1 MKRKKTIGKIIALS
15 AACTLAFSLM
25 IGMPAEAKASKMNMA
40 YLYGGNISTYK
51 TLVEKTKDTLQEVSP
66 SYFDLTADGNL
77 KITGA
82 VDPSFIREMHK
93 KGIKVIPFLSNH
105 WDRELGRLA
114 LKNQEKLIEDL
125 AKAIEKYDLDG
136 INVDIENVTEED
148 RDAYTELVKGLREK
162 LPAEKSIS
170 VAVAANPNKFKKG
183 WHGSY
188 DYAALAKYSDYL
200 MVMSY
205 DESYTGSPISPVA
218 SIGFVEKSIQY
229 ALEYA
234 PKEKI
239 VLGIP
244 FYGRYWKDGES
255 FGGYGIS
262 LNAVENLLSKYSSQV
277 TFDQKAQSPV
287 ARVTIGPNDPKA
299 YAFGKELTP
308 GTYTVWYENEASIKA
323 KLRLVQKYGLKGTG
337 SWSLGNEVGTTWDYY
352 GLWLNGKYF
361 GDIQGHWAQ
370 EDILSVENKG
380 WMTGMSSTA
389 FSPNTSLTRAQAAS
403 TLVRVMGLQPVEGI
417 KSFQDVPESHW
428 AKKDIEA
435 AKAYGLIQGVGNGKF
450 APDTPVTREQMA
462 AMLDKVI
469 VETQGAF
476 GLEKKFPDVSDGSWS
491 YTPIMKMTKNNIF
504 SGYPDGNFR
513 PKEAITRGQMASLM
527 NRIGRYVEK

>member
-1 MKRKKTIGKIIALS
+1 MKQNSTIGKIIALS
-15 AACTLAFSLM
+15 SACIITFSLM
-25 IGMPAEAKASKMNMA
+25 TAVPVEAKASKMNMA
-40 YLYGGNISTYK
+40 YLYGGDISTYK
-51 TLVEKTKDTLQEVSP
+51 SRVENTKNTLQEVAP
-66 SYFDLTADGNL
+66 SYFDITADGNL

-82 VDPSFIREMHK
+82 VDTAFIKEMHK
-93 KGIKVIPFLSNH
+93 KGVKVIPFLSNH
-105 WDRELGRLA
+105 WDREIGRLA
-114 LKNQEKLIEDL
+114 LKNQDQLVEDL
-125 AKAIEKYDLDG
+125 VKAIEKYDLDG

-148 RDAYTELVKGLREK
+148 RDAYTALVKNLREK

-170 VAVAANPNKFKKG
+170 VAVAANPNKFRKG

-205 DESYTGSPISPVA
+205 DESYTGGPMNPVA

-229 ALEYA
+229 ALEYV

-262 LNAVENLLSKYSSQV
+262 LNAVDSLLNKYSHQV
-277 TFDQKAQSPV
+277 IFDQKAQSPM

-337 SWSLGNEVGTTWDYY
+337 SWSLGNESGTTWDYY

-370 EDILSVENKG
+370 DDILSVENRG
-380 WMTGMSSTA
+380 WMTGMSSTV

-403 TLVRVMGLQPVEGI
+403 TLVRVMGLTPVEGI
-417 KSFQDVPESHW
+417 TSFQDVSDSHW

-435 AKAYGLIQGVGNGKF
+435 AKQYGLIQGVGNGKF
-450 APDTPVTREQMA
+450 APDAPVTREQMA
-462 AMLDKVI
+462 AMLSKVI
-469 VETQGAF
+469 IETEESTSI
-476 GLEKKFPDVSDGSWS
+476 EKKFPDVADSSWS
-491 YTPIMKMTKNNIF
+491 YAPILKMTTNNIF

-527 NRIGRYVEK
+527 NRIAKYIEK